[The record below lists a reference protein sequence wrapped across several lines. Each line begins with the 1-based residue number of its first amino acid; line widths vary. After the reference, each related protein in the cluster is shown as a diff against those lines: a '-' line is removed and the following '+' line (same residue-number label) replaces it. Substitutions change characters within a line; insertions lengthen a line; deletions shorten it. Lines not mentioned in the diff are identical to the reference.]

1 MAKRVLITGA
11 SAGIGRATAALM
23 AGRGWQVAATARD
36 PAALEALAR
45 APNVAA
51 FRLDV
56 LDEEAIRETVGA
68 AVTRFGT
75 IDVLVNNAGFGLFGP
90 VEGATSAQIDLQ
102 FRTNV
107 LGAVAMIRAVMPVMR
122 AQGGG
127 TIINVSSI
135 AGLMAAPLASI
146 YHASKYALEGFSES
160 FRFEAA
166 RHGVRVKLIEP
177 AHFRTDFLA
186 RSLVLARHPAYETET
201 GNYMAWAEEEDRR
214 AEGPDRVARTI
225 LRAAEDPSARLRYKV
240 KGAFILALTRWLPDP
255 VWRSLVLNAMTRRPG
270 RKVSPGG

>member
-1 MAKRVLITGA
+1 MAKTVLITGA
-11 SAGIGRATAALM
+11 SSGIGRATAALM

-36 PAALEALAR
+36 PATLEALAR

-56 LDEEAIRETVGA
+56 LDEAAIRETAGA
-68 AVTRFGT
+68 VVKRFGT

-90 VEGATSAQIDLQ
+90 AEGATSAQIDLQ
-102 FRTNV
+102 IRTNV
-107 LGAVAMIRAVMPVMR
+107 QGAIVMIQAVMPVMR
-122 AQGGG
+122 ARGGG

-135 AGLMAAPLASI
+135 AGLMAAPLASL

-177 AHFRTDFLA
+177 GHFKTDFLT
-186 RSLVLARHPAYETET
+186 RSLLLVRHPAYETEM
-201 GNYMAWAEEEDRR
+201 GNYMAWAREEDRR
-214 AEGPDRVARTI
+214 AEGPERVAETI
-225 LRAAEDPSARLRYKV
+225 LRAAEDPSARLRYRV
-240 KGAFILALTRWLPDP
+240 KGAFVLALTRWLPDS
-255 VWRSLVLNAMTRRPG
+255 VWRSLVSNAMTRRPG
-270 RKVSPGG
+270 RRVG